1 MGQASNVPAGSG
13 FFHHLPRRGND
24 SPTPNDYIE
33 SHRDTGVAF
42 TLSDQRMRC
51 PFCKADND
59 RVIDSR
65 ASDEGASIR
74 RRREC
79 LHCKRR
85 FTTYERVEEMVLK
98 VVKRGGAR
106 EPFTREKIRKGIERA
121 CWKRPISDTQIES
134 LVAAIELEITN
145 AYETEIGSKEIGE
158 LVMERLA
165 KLDEVAYLRF
175 ASVYGRFKDVRDF
188 VQAVQPML
196 KNHKE
201 GKG

>member
-1 MGQASNVPAGSG
+1 
-13 FFHHLPRRGND
+13 
-24 SPTPNDYIE
+24 
-33 SHRDTGVAF
+33 
-42 TLSDQRMRC
+42 MRC

-79 LHCKRR
+79 LICKRR

-98 VVKRGGAR
+98 VVKRDGAR
-106 EPFTREKIRKGIERA
+106 EPFTRDKIRKGIERA
-121 CWKRPISDTQIES
+121 CWKRPVSDTQIES
-134 LVAAIELEITN
+134 LVTAIELEITN
-145 AYETEIGSKEIGE
+145 SYETEIGSKEIGE

-165 KLDEVAYLRF
+165 KVDEVACVRF

-188 VQAVQPML
+188 VQAVQAIV
-196 KNHKE
+196 KNTHRD
-201 GKG
+201 GK